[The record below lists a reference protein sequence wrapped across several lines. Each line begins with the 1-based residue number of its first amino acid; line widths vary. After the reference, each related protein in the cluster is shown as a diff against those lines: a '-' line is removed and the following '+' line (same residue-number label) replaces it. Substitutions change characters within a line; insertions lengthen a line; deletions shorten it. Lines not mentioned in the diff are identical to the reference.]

1 MNSELEMLKG
11 RVAALEAAMQQPLNA
26 DEKIDRIFDIIFQH
40 AGLVKTSTS
49 GHMLTIGD
57 AQLKVAIRKALN
69 LFYSGPTNGL
79 QSKINGLEADV
90 RTLILERN
98 RFKDKYEALK
108 DGLYD
113 LWREE
118 SNEDE
123 DEADIGHALRRQEE

>member
-1 MNSELEMLKG
+1 
-11 RVAALEAAMQQPLNA
+11 
-26 DEKIDRIFDIIFQH
+26 
-40 AGLVKTSTS
+40 
-49 GHMLTIGD
+49 MLTIGD

-98 RFKDKYEALK
+98 RAIEKYNRLNDRIA
-108 DGLYD
+108 D

-118 SNEDE
+118 SKEDE